1 MNEELTLQY
10 LIEALTKRHQMD
22 PKDADAFVKAFFEL
36 IRRALERDKYI
47 KVKGLGTFKRIEAD
61 SRGSDEEESEERIGT
76 QGRSRITFTPD
87 VSMRDS
93 INKPFS
99 HFETVILNEHTHF
112 EDMDEE
118 GEEQLPGEEKNG
130 EASDCNLDTEKQVD
144 ESIATDESACSDS
157 LAAGIIGQDV
167 PGEESGLKG
176 EEYVSDELIG
186 QNNPDDAL
194 PAELETSVS
203 EEIHEENHLSDM
215 QGTEEEKLSVVD
227 EESVGQEEIVSE
239 PEPQAVEM
247 PEKVEEESRN
257 TDIPQIE
264 ASVEADNAFQSE
276 THEDLV
282 SQEVEKKES
291 ASEVVPATEDGFQS
305 LSEIPLDSSDKKI
318 QKEERSKLPWC
329 MYATIL
335 LVGVLIGGGII
346 WALLSG
352 RRYIPEALLRELISE
367 KKVNNRIF
375 PPQNLEKSKGID
387 TLAAMD
393 STQTDLIVKDKTD
406 SVVKKKP
413 VKVTLP
419 TVSSATPTVKAP
431 APVKDEKPQVV
442 KRETL
447 ADTMEYTITGTMDTY
462 TLQNGESLVKVALK
476 YYGNKKLWPYIVRYN
491 RKVIKNPDNVPV
503 GTVLQIPKLS
513 PKN

>member
-1 MNEELTLQY
+1 MNEKLTLQY

-47 KVKGLGTFKRIEAD
+47 KVKGLGTFKRIETD
-61 SRGSDEEESEERIGT
+61 SRGSDEEESEERTGT

-87 VSMRDS
+87 VAMRDS
-93 INKPFS
+93 INKPFA

-118 GEEQLPGEEKNG
+118 GEEQLPEEEKTG
-130 EASDCNLDTEKQVD
+130 EASDSLLDTEKQEGVC
-144 ESIATDESACSDS
+144 TDESVDS
-157 LAAGIIGQDV
+157 GALAADTGEQDL
-167 PGEESGLKG
+167 PGEESVLK
-176 EEYVSDELIG
+176 EEERLSDESIE
-186 QNNPDDAL
+186 QTSPDDASL
-194 PAELETSVS
+194 TEPETPVS
-203 EEIHEENHLSDM
+203 EENHEENHLFDV
-215 QGTEEEKLSVVD
+215 QGTKEEKLPVVD
-227 EESVGQEEIVSE
+227 KEESQN
-239 PEPQAVEM
+239 A
-247 PEKVEEESRN
+247 
-257 TDIPQIE
+257 DIPQIE
-264 ASVEADNAFQSE
+264 SSVEADDASQSE
-276 THEDLV
+276 THEEPV
-282 SQEVEKKES
+282 SQEAEKKEVVP
-291 ASEVVPATEDGFQS
+291 EVVPATEHGSQS

-367 KKVNNRIF
+367 KKVNNAILL
-375 PPQNLEKSKGID
+375 PKSTEKKETLD
-387 TLAAMD
+387 TLAAME
-393 STQTDLIVKDKTD
+393 TVQAD
-406 SVVKKKP
+406 SVGRQKP
-413 VKVTLP
+413 VHVTLP
-419 TVSSATPTVKAP
+419 TVSSAAPVVKAP
-431 APVKDEKPQVV
+431 APVKDEKPQAV

-476 YYGNKKLWPYIVRYN
+476 YYGNKKLWPYIVRHN

>member
-1 MNEELTLQY
+1 MNEKLTLQY

-47 KVKGLGTFKRIEAD
+47 KVKGLGTFKRIETD
-61 SRGSDEEESEERIGT
+61 SRGSDEEESEERTGT

-87 VSMRDS
+87 VAMRDS
-93 INKPFS
+93 INKPFA

-118 GEEQLPGEEKNG
+118 EERL
-130 EASDCNLDTEKQVD
+130 SD
-144 ESIATDESACSDS
+144 ESIEQTS
-157 LAAGIIGQDV
+157 
-167 PGEESGLKG
+167 
-176 EEYVSDELIG
+176 
-186 QNNPDDAL
+186 PDDASL
-194 PAELETSVS
+194 TEPETPVS
-203 EEIHEENHLSDM
+203 EENHEENHLSDV
-215 QGTEEEKLSVVD
+215 QGTEEEKLPVVD
-227 EESVGQEEIVSE
+227 KEESQN
-239 PEPQAVEM
+239 A
-247 PEKVEEESRN
+247 
-257 TDIPQIE
+257 DIPQIE
-264 ASVEADNAFQSE
+264 SSVEADDASQSE
-276 THEDLV
+276 THEEPV
-282 SQEVEKKES
+282 SQEAEKKEVVP
-291 ASEVVPATEDGFQS
+291 EVVPATEHGPQS

-367 KKVNNRIF
+367 KKVNNAILL
-375 PPQNLEKSKGID
+375 PKSTEKKETLD
-387 TLAAMD
+387 TLAAMETVQAD
-393 STQTDLIVKDKTD
+393 SVGRQKPD
-406 SVVKKKP
+406 SVVKQKP
-413 VKVTLP
+413 VHVTLP
-419 TVSSATPTVKAP
+419 TVSSAAPVVKAP
-431 APVKDEKPQVV
+431 APVKDEKPQAV

-476 YYGNKKLWPYIVRYN
+476 YYGNKKLWPYIVRHN

>member
-1 MNEELTLQY
+1 MNEKLTLQY

-47 KVKGLGTFKRIEAD
+47 KVKGLGTFKRIETD
-61 SRGSDEEESEERIGT
+61 SRGSDEEESEERTGT

-87 VSMRDS
+87 VAMRDS
-93 INKPFS
+93 INKPFA

-118 GEEQLPGEEKNG
+118 GERL
-130 EASDCNLDTEKQVD
+130 SD
-144 ESIATDESACSDS
+144 ESIEQTS
-157 LAAGIIGQDV
+157 
-167 PGEESGLKG
+167 
-176 EEYVSDELIG
+176 
-186 QNNPDDAL
+186 PDDASL
-194 PAELETSVS
+194 TEPETPVS
-203 EEIHEENHLSDM
+203 EENHEENHLSDV
-215 QGTEEEKLSVVD
+215 QGTEEEKLPVVD
-227 EESVGQEEIVSE
+227 KEESQN
-239 PEPQAVEM
+239 A
-247 PEKVEEESRN
+247 
-257 TDIPQIE
+257 DIPQIE
-264 ASVEADNAFQSE
+264 SSVEADDASQSE
-276 THEDLV
+276 THEEPV
-282 SQEVEKKES
+282 SQEAEKKEVVP
-291 ASEVVPATEDGFQS
+291 EVVPATEHGSQS

-367 KKVNNRIF
+367 KKVNNAILL
-375 PPQNLEKSKGID
+375 PKSTEKKETLD
-387 TLAAMD
+387 TLAAMETVQAD
-393 STQTDLIVKDKTD
+393 SVGRQKPD
-406 SVVKKKP
+406 SVVKQKP
-413 VKVTLP
+413 VHVTLP
-419 TVSSATPTVKAP
+419 TVSSATPVVKAP
-431 APVKDEKPQVV
+431 APVKDEKPQAV

-476 YYGNKKLWPYIVRYN
+476 YYGNKKLWPYIVRHN

>member
-1 MNEELTLQY
+1 MNEKLTLQY

-47 KVKGLGTFKRIEAD
+47 KVKGLGTFKRIETD
-61 SRGSDEEESEERIGT
+61 SRGSDEEESEERTGT

-87 VSMRDS
+87 VAMRDS
-93 INKPFS
+93 INKPFA

-118 GEEQLPGEEKNG
+118 GEEQLPEEEKTG
-130 EASDCNLDTEKQVD
+130 EASDSLLDTEKQEGVG
-144 ESIATDESACSDS
+144 TDESVDS
-157 LAAGIIGQDV
+157 GALAADTGEQDL
-167 PGEESGLKG
+167 PGEESVLK
-176 EEYVSDELIG
+176 EEERLSDESIE
-186 QNNPDDAL
+186 QTSPDDASL
-194 PAELETSVS
+194 TEPETPVS
-203 EEIHEENHLSDM
+203 EENHEENHLSDV
-215 QGTEEEKLSVVD
+215 QGTEEEKLPVVD
-227 EESVGQEEIVSE
+227 KEESQN
-239 PEPQAVEM
+239 A
-247 PEKVEEESRN
+247 
-257 TDIPQIE
+257 DIPRIE
-264 ASVEADNAFQSE
+264 SSVEADDASQSE
-276 THEDLV
+276 AHEEPV
-282 SQEVEKKES
+282 SQEAEKKEVVP
-291 ASEVVPATEDGFQS
+291 EVVPATEHGSQS
-305 LSEIPLDSSDKKI
+305 LTEIPLDSSDKKI

-367 KKVNNRIF
+367 KKVNNAILL
-375 PPQNLEKSKGID
+375 PKSTEKKETLD
-387 TLAAMD
+387 TLAAME
-393 STQTDLIVKDKTD
+393 TVQAD
-406 SVVKKKP
+406 SVGRQKP
-413 VKVTLP
+413 VHVTLP
-419 TVSSATPTVKAP
+419 TVSSAAPVVKAP
-431 APVKDEKPQVV
+431 APVKDEKPQAV

-476 YYGNKKLWPYIVRYN
+476 YYGNKKLWPYIVRHN

>member
-1 MNEELTLQY
+1 MNEKLTLQY

-47 KVKGLGTFKRIEAD
+47 KVKGLGTFKRIETD
-61 SRGSDEEESEERIGT
+61 SRGSDEEESEERTGT

-87 VSMRDS
+87 VAMRDS
-93 INKPFS
+93 INKPFA

-118 GEEQLPGEEKNG
+118 EERL
-130 EASDCNLDTEKQVD
+130 SD
-144 ESIATDESACSDS
+144 ESIEQTS
-157 LAAGIIGQDV
+157 
-167 PGEESGLKG
+167 
-176 EEYVSDELIG
+176 
-186 QNNPDDAL
+186 PDDASL
-194 PAELETSVS
+194 TEPETPVS
-203 EEIHEENHLSDM
+203 EENHEENHLSDV
-215 QGTEEEKLSVVD
+215 QGTEEEKLPVVD
-227 EESVGQEEIVSE
+227 KEESQN
-239 PEPQAVEM
+239 A
-247 PEKVEEESRN
+247 
-257 TDIPQIE
+257 DIPQIE
-264 ASVEADNAFQSE
+264 SSVEADDASQSE
-276 THEDLV
+276 THEEPV
-282 SQEVEKKES
+282 SQEAEKKEVVP
-291 ASEVVPATEDGFQS
+291 EVVPATEHGSQS

-367 KKVNNRIF
+367 KKVNNAILL
-375 PPQNLEKSKGID
+375 PKSTEKKETLD
-387 TLAAMD
+387 TLAAME
-393 STQTDLIVKDKTD
+393 TVQAD
-406 SVVKKKP
+406 SVGRQKP
-413 VKVTLP
+413 VHVTLP
-419 TVSSATPTVKAP
+419 TVSSAAPVVKAP
-431 APVKDEKPQVV
+431 APVKDEKPQAV

-476 YYGNKKLWPYIVRYN
+476 YYGNKKLWPYIVRHN

>member
-1 MNEELTLQY
+1 MNEKLTLQY

-47 KVKGLGTFKRIEAD
+47 KVKGLGTFKRIETD
-61 SRGSDEEESEERIGT
+61 SRGSDEEESEERTGT

-87 VSMRDS
+87 VAMRDS
-93 INKPFS
+93 INKPFA

-118 GEEQLPGEEKNG
+118 GEEQLPEEEKTG
-130 EASDCNLDTEKQVD
+130 EASDSLLDTEKQEGVG
-144 ESIATDESACSDS
+144 TDESVDS
-157 LAAGIIGQDV
+157 GALAADTGEQDL
-167 PGEESGLKG
+167 PGEESVLK
-176 EEYVSDELIG
+176 EEERLSDESIE
-186 QNNPDDAL
+186 QTSPDDASL
-194 PAELETSVS
+194 TEPETPVS
-203 EEIHEENHLSDM
+203 EENHEENHLSDV
-215 QGTEEEKLSVVD
+215 QGTEEEKLPVVD
-227 EESVGQEEIVSE
+227 KEESQN
-239 PEPQAVEM
+239 A
-247 PEKVEEESRN
+247 
-257 TDIPQIE
+257 DIPQIE
-264 ASVEADNAFQSE
+264 SSVEADDASQSE
-276 THEDLV
+276 THEEPV
-282 SQEVEKKES
+282 SQEAEKKEVVP
-291 ASEVVPATEDGFQS
+291 EVVPATEHGSQS
-305 LSEIPLDSSDKKI
+305 LSEIPLDSSDKKT

-352 RRYIPEALLRELISE
+352 RRYISEALLRELISE
-367 KKVNNRIF
+367 KKVNNAILL
-375 PPQNLEKSKGID
+375 PKSTEKKETLD
-387 TLAAMD
+387 TLAAME
-393 STQTDLIVKDKTD
+393 TVQAD
-406 SVVKKKP
+406 SVGRQKP
-413 VKVTLP
+413 VHVTLP
-419 TVSSATPTVKAP
+419 TVSSAAPVVKAP
-431 APVKDEKPQVV
+431 APVKDEKPQAV

-476 YYGNKKLWPYIVRYN
+476 YYGNKKLWPYIVRHN

>member
-1 MNEELTLQY
+1 MNEKLTLQY

-47 KVKGLGTFKRIEAD
+47 KVKGLGTFKRIETD
-61 SRGSDEEESEERIGT
+61 SRGSDEEESEERTGT

-87 VSMRDS
+87 VAMRDS
-93 INKPFS
+93 INKPFA

-118 GEEQLPGEEKNG
+118 GERL
-130 EASDCNLDTEKQVD
+130 SD
-144 ESIATDESACSDS
+144 ESIEQTS
-157 LAAGIIGQDV
+157 
-167 PGEESGLKG
+167 
-176 EEYVSDELIG
+176 
-186 QNNPDDAL
+186 PDDASL
-194 PAELETSVS
+194 TEPETPVS
-203 EEIHEENHLSDM
+203 EENHEENHLSDV
-215 QGTEEEKLSVVD
+215 QGTEEEKLPVVD
-227 EESVGQEEIVSE
+227 KEESQN
-239 PEPQAVEM
+239 A
-247 PEKVEEESRN
+247 
-257 TDIPQIE
+257 DIPQIE
-264 ASVEADNAFQSE
+264 SSVEADDASQSE
-276 THEDLV
+276 THEEPV
-282 SQEVEKKES
+282 SQEAEKKEVVP
-291 ASEVVPATEDGFQS
+291 EVVPATEHGSQS

-367 KKVNNRIF
+367 KKVNNAILL
-375 PPQNLEKSKGID
+375 PKSTEKKETLD
-387 TLAAMD
+387 TLAAME
-393 STQTDLIVKDKTD
+393 TVQAD
-406 SVVKKKP
+406 SVGRQKP
-413 VKVTLP
+413 VHVTLP
-419 TVSSATPTVKAP
+419 TVSSAAPVVKAP
-431 APVKDEKPQVV
+431 APVKDEKPQAV

-476 YYGNKKLWPYIVRYN
+476 YYGNKKLWPYIVRHN

>member
-1 MNEELTLQY
+1 MNEKLTLQY

-47 KVKGLGTFKRIEAD
+47 KVKGLGTFKRIETD
-61 SRGSDEEESEERIGT
+61 SRGSDEEESEERTGT

-87 VSMRDS
+87 VAMRDS
-93 INKPFS
+93 INKPFA

-118 GEEQLPGEEKNG
+118 EERL
-130 EASDCNLDTEKQVD
+130 SD
-144 ESIATDESACSDS
+144 ESIEQTS
-157 LAAGIIGQDV
+157 
-167 PGEESGLKG
+167 
-176 EEYVSDELIG
+176 
-186 QNNPDDAL
+186 PDDASL
-194 PAELETSVS
+194 TEPETPVS
-203 EEIHEENHLSDM
+203 EENHEENHLSDV
-215 QGTEEEKLSVVD
+215 QGTEEEKLPVVD
-227 EESVGQEEIVSE
+227 KEESQN
-239 PEPQAVEM
+239 A
-247 PEKVEEESRN
+247 
-257 TDIPQIE
+257 DIPQIE
-264 ASVEADNAFQSE
+264 SSVEADDASQSE
-276 THEDLV
+276 THEEPV
-282 SQEVEKKES
+282 SQEAEKKEVVP
-291 ASEVVPATEDGFQS
+291 EVVPATEHGSQS
-305 LSEIPLDSSDKKI
+305 LSETPLDSSDKKI

-367 KKVNNRIF
+367 KKVNNAILL
-375 PPQNLEKSKGID
+375 PKSTEKKETLD
-387 TLAAMD
+387 TLAAMETVQAD
-393 STQTDLIVKDKTD
+393 SVGRQKPD
-406 SVVKKKP
+406 SVVKQKP
-413 VKVTLP
+413 VHVTLP
-419 TVSSATPTVKAP
+419 TVSSAAPVVKAP
-431 APVKDEKPQVV
+431 APVKDEKPQAV

-476 YYGNKKLWPYIVRYN
+476 YYGNKKLWPYIVRHN

>member
-1 MNEELTLQY
+1 MNEKLTLQY

-47 KVKGLGTFKRIEAD
+47 KVKGLGTFKRIETD
-61 SRGSDEEESEERIGT
+61 SRGSDEEESEERTGT

-87 VSMRDS
+87 VAMRDS
-93 INKPFS
+93 INKPFA

-118 GEEQLPGEEKNG
+118 GEEQLPEEEKTG
-130 EASDCNLDTEKQVD
+130 EASDSLLDTEKQEGVG
-144 ESIATDESACSDS
+144 TDESVDS
-157 LAAGIIGQDV
+157 GALAADTGEQDL
-167 PGEESGLKG
+167 PGEESVLK
-176 EEYVSDELIG
+176 EEDRLSDESIE
-186 QNNPDDAL
+186 QTSPDDASL
-194 PAELETSVS
+194 TEPETPVS
-203 EEIHEENHLSDM
+203 EENHEENHLSDV
-215 QGTEEEKLSVVD
+215 QGTEEEKLPVVD
-227 EESVGQEEIVSE
+227 KEESQN
-239 PEPQAVEM
+239 A
-247 PEKVEEESRN
+247 
-257 TDIPQIE
+257 DIPQIE
-264 ASVEADNAFQSE
+264 SSVEADDASQSE
-276 THEDLV
+276 THEEPV
-282 SQEVEKKES
+282 SQEAEKKEVVP
-291 ASEVVPATEDGFQS
+291 EVVPATEHGSQS

-367 KKVNNRIF
+367 KKVNNAILL
-375 PPQNLEKSKGID
+375 PKSTEKKETLD
-387 TLAAMD
+387 TLAAMETVQAD
-393 STQTDLIVKDKTD
+393 SVGRQKPD
-406 SVVKKKP
+406 SVVKQKP
-413 VKVTLP
+413 VHVTLP
-419 TVSSATPTVKAP
+419 TVSSAAPVVKSP
-431 APVKDEKPQVV
+431 APVKDEKPQAV

-476 YYGNKKLWPYIVRYN
+476 YYGNKKLWPYIVRHN

>member
-1 MNEELTLQY
+1 MNEKLTLQY

-47 KVKGLGTFKRIEAD
+47 KVKGLGTFKRVETD
-61 SRGSDEEESEERIGT
+61 SRGSDEEESEERTGT

-87 VSMRDS
+87 VAMRDS
-93 INKPFS
+93 INKPFA

-118 GEEQLPGEEKNG
+118 GERL
-130 EASDCNLDTEKQVD
+130 SD
-144 ESIATDESACSDS
+144 ESIEQTS
-157 LAAGIIGQDV
+157 
-167 PGEESGLKG
+167 
-176 EEYVSDELIG
+176 
-186 QNNPDDAL
+186 PDDASL
-194 PAELETSVS
+194 TEPETPVS
-203 EEIHEENHLSDM
+203 EENHEENHLSDV
-215 QGTEEEKLSVVD
+215 QGTEEEKLPVVD
-227 EESVGQEEIVSE
+227 KEESQN
-239 PEPQAVEM
+239 A
-247 PEKVEEESRN
+247 
-257 TDIPQIE
+257 DIPQIE
-264 ASVEADNAFQSE
+264 SSVEADDASQSE
-276 THEDLV
+276 THEEPV
-282 SQEVEKKES
+282 SQEAEKKEVVP
-291 ASEVVPATEDGFQS
+291 EVVPATEHGSQS

-367 KKVNNRIF
+367 KKVNNAILL
-375 PPQNLEKSKGID
+375 PKSTEKKETLD
-387 TLAAMD
+387 TLAAMETVQAD
-393 STQTDLIVKDKTD
+393 SVGRQKPD
-406 SVVKKKP
+406 SVVKQKP
-413 VKVTLP
+413 VHVTLP
-419 TVSSATPTVKAP
+419 TVSSAAPVVKAP
-431 APVKDEKPQVV
+431 APVKDEKPQAV

-476 YYGNKKLWPYIVRYN
+476 YYGNKKLWPYIVRHN

>member
-1 MNEELTLQY
+1 MNEKLTLQY

-47 KVKGLGTFKRIEAD
+47 KVKGLGTFKRIETD
-61 SRGSDEEESEERIGT
+61 SRGSDEEESEERTGT

-87 VSMRDS
+87 VAMRDS
-93 INKPFS
+93 INKPFA

-118 GEEQLPGEEKNG
+118 EERL
-130 EASDCNLDTEKQVD
+130 SD
-144 ESIATDESACSDS
+144 ESIEQTS
-157 LAAGIIGQDV
+157 
-167 PGEESGLKG
+167 
-176 EEYVSDELIG
+176 
-186 QNNPDDAL
+186 PDDASL
-194 PAELETSVS
+194 TEPETPVS
-203 EEIHEENHLSDM
+203 EENHEENHLSDV
-215 QGTEEEKLSVVD
+215 QGTEEEKLPVVD
-227 EESVGQEEIVSE
+227 KEESQN
-239 PEPQAVEM
+239 A
-247 PEKVEEESRN
+247 
-257 TDIPQIE
+257 DIPQIE
-264 ASVEADNAFQSE
+264 SSVEADDASQSE
-276 THEDLV
+276 THEEPV
-282 SQEVEKKES
+282 SQEAEKKEVVP
-291 ASEVVPATEDGFQS
+291 EVVPATEHGSQS

-367 KKVNNRIF
+367 KKVNNAILL
-375 PPQNLEKSKGID
+375 PKSTEKKETLD
-387 TLAAMD
+387 TLAAME
-393 STQTDLIVKDKTD
+393 TVQAD
-406 SVVKKKP
+406 SVGRQKP
-413 VKVTLP
+413 VHVTLP
-419 TVSSATPTVKAP
+419 TVSSAAPVVKAP
-431 APVKDEKPQVV
+431 APVKDEKPQAV

-447 ADTMEYTITGTMDTY
+447 AETMEYTITGTMDTY

-476 YYGNKKLWPYIVRYN
+476 YYGNKKLWPYIVRHN

>member
-1 MNEELTLQY
+1 MNEKLTLQY

-47 KVKGLGTFKRIEAD
+47 KVKGLGTFKRIETD
-61 SRGSDEEESEERIGT
+61 SRGSDEEESEERTGT

-87 VSMRDS
+87 VAMRDS
-93 INKPFS
+93 INKPFA

-118 GEEQLPGEEKNG
+118 EERL
-130 EASDCNLDTEKQVD
+130 SD
-144 ESIATDESACSDS
+144 ESIEQTS
-157 LAAGIIGQDV
+157 
-167 PGEESGLKG
+167 
-176 EEYVSDELIG
+176 
-186 QNNPDDAL
+186 PDDASL
-194 PAELETSVS
+194 TEPETPVS
-203 EEIHEENHLSDM
+203 EENHEENHLSDV
-215 QGTEEEKLSVVD
+215 QGTEEEKLPVVD
-227 EESVGQEEIVSE
+227 KEESQN
-239 PEPQAVEM
+239 A
-247 PEKVEEESRN
+247 
-257 TDIPQIE
+257 DIPQIE
-264 ASVEADNAFQSE
+264 SSVEADDASQSE
-276 THEDLV
+276 THEEPV
-282 SQEVEKKES
+282 SQEAEKKEVVP
-291 ASEVVPATEDGFQS
+291 EVVPATEHGSQS

-367 KKVNNRIF
+367 KKVNNAILL
-375 PPQNLEKSKGID
+375 PKSTEKKETLD
-387 TLAAMD
+387 TLAAMETVQAD
-393 STQTDLIVKDKTD
+393 SVGRQKPD
-406 SVVKKKP
+406 SVVKQKP
-413 VKVTLP
+413 VHVTLP
-419 TVSSATPTVKAP
+419 TVSSAAPVVKAP
-431 APVKDEKPQVV
+431 APVKDEKPQAV

-447 ADTMEYTITGTMDTY
+447 ADTMEYIITGTMDTY

-476 YYGNKKLWPYIVRYN
+476 YYGNKKLWPYIVRHN

>member
-1 MNEELTLQY
+1 MNEKLTLQY

-47 KVKGLGTFKRIEAD
+47 KVKGLGTFKRIETD
-61 SRGSDEEESEERIGT
+61 SRGSDEEESEERTGT

-87 VSMRDS
+87 VAMRDS
-93 INKPFS
+93 INKPFA

-118 GEEQLPGEEKNG
+118 EERL
-130 EASDCNLDTEKQVD
+130 SD
-144 ESIATDESACSDS
+144 ESIEQTS
-157 LAAGIIGQDV
+157 
-167 PGEESGLKG
+167 
-176 EEYVSDELIG
+176 
-186 QNNPDDAL
+186 PDDASL
-194 PAELETSVS
+194 TEPETPVS
-203 EEIHEENHLSDM
+203 EENHEENHLSDV
-215 QGTEEEKLSVVD
+215 QGTEEEKLPVVD
-227 EESVGQEEIVSE
+227 KEESQN
-239 PEPQAVEM
+239 A
-247 PEKVEEESRN
+247 
-257 TDIPQIE
+257 DIPQIE
-264 ASVEADNAFQSE
+264 SSVEADDASQSE
-276 THEDLV
+276 THEEPV
-282 SQEVEKKES
+282 SQEAEKKEVVP
-291 ASEVVPATEDGFQS
+291 EVVPATEHGSQS

-367 KKVNNRIF
+367 KKVSNAILL
-375 PPQNLEKSKGID
+375 PKSTEKKETLD
-387 TLAAMD
+387 TLAAMETVQAD
-393 STQTDLIVKDKTD
+393 SVGRQKPD
-406 SVVKKKP
+406 SVVKQKP
-413 VKVTLP
+413 VHVTLP
-419 TVSSATPTVKAP
+419 TVSSAAPVVKAP
-431 APVKDEKPQVV
+431 APVKDEKPQAV

-476 YYGNKKLWPYIVRYN
+476 YYGNKKLWPYIVRHN

>member
-1 MNEELTLQY
+1 MNEKLTLQY

-47 KVKGLGTFKRIEAD
+47 KVKGLGTFKRIETD
-61 SRGSDEEESEERIGT
+61 SRGSDEEESEERTGT

-87 VSMRDS
+87 VAMRDS
-93 INKPFS
+93 INKPFV

-118 GEEQLPGEEKNG
+118 EERL
-130 EASDCNLDTEKQVD
+130 SD
-144 ESIATDESACSDS
+144 ESIEQTS
-157 LAAGIIGQDV
+157 
-167 PGEESGLKG
+167 
-176 EEYVSDELIG
+176 
-186 QNNPDDAL
+186 PDDASL
-194 PAELETSVS
+194 TEPETPVS
-203 EEIHEENHLSDM
+203 EENHEENHLSDV
-215 QGTEEEKLSVVD
+215 QGTEEEKLPVVD
-227 EESVGQEEIVSE
+227 KEESQN
-239 PEPQAVEM
+239 A
-247 PEKVEEESRN
+247 
-257 TDIPQIE
+257 DIPQIE
-264 ASVEADNAFQSE
+264 SSVEADDASQSE
-276 THEDLV
+276 THEEPV
-282 SQEVEKKES
+282 SQEAEKKEVVP
-291 ASEVVPATEDGFQS
+291 EVVPATEHGSQS

-318 QKEERSKLPWC
+318 QKEERSKLSWC

-367 KKVNNRIF
+367 KKVNNAILL
-375 PPQNLEKSKGID
+375 PKSTEKKETLD
-387 TLAAMD
+387 TLAAMETVQAD
-393 STQTDLIVKDKTD
+393 SVGRQKPD
-406 SVVKKKP
+406 SVVKQKP
-413 VKVTLP
+413 VHVTLP
-419 TVSSATPTVKAP
+419 TVSSAAPVVKAP
-431 APVKDEKPQVV
+431 APVKDEKPQAV

-476 YYGNKKLWPYIVRYN
+476 YYGNKKLWPYIVRHN

>member
-1 MNEELTLQY
+1 MNEKLTLQY

-47 KVKGLGTFKRIEAD
+47 KVKGLGTFKRIETD
-61 SRGSDEEESEERIGT
+61 SRGSDEEESEERTGT

-87 VSMRDS
+87 VAMRDS
-93 INKPFS
+93 INKPFA

-118 GEEQLPGEEKNG
+118 GEEQLPEEEKTG
-130 EASDCNLDTEKQVD
+130 EASDSLLDTEKQEGVG
-144 ESIATDESACSDS
+144 TDESVDS
-157 LAAGIIGQDV
+157 GALAADTGEQDL
-167 PGEESGLKG
+167 PGEESVLK
-176 EEYVSDELIG
+176 EEERLSDESIE
-186 QNNPDDAL
+186 QTSPVDASL
-194 PAELETSVS
+194 TEPETPVS
-203 EEIHEENHLSDM
+203 EENHEENHLSDV
-215 QGTEEEKLSVVD
+215 QGTEEEKLPVVD
-227 EESVGQEEIVSE
+227 KEESQN
-239 PEPQAVEM
+239 A
-247 PEKVEEESRN
+247 
-257 TDIPQIE
+257 DIPQIE
-264 ASVEADNAFQSE
+264 SSVEADDASQSE
-276 THEDLV
+276 AHEEPV
-282 SQEVEKKES
+282 SQEAEKKEVVP
-291 ASEVVPATEDGFQS
+291 EVVPATEHGSQS

-367 KKVNNRIF
+367 KKVNNAILL
-375 PPQNLEKSKGID
+375 PKSTEKKETLD
-387 TLAAMD
+387 TLAAME
-393 STQTDLIVKDKTD
+393 TVQAD
-406 SVVKKKP
+406 SVGRQKP
-413 VKVTLP
+413 VHVTLP
-419 TVSSATPTVKAP
+419 TVSSAAPVVKAP
-431 APVKDEKPQVV
+431 APAKDEKPQAV

-476 YYGNKKLWPYIVRYN
+476 YYGNKKLWPYIVRHN

>member
-1 MNEELTLQY
+1 MNEKLTLQY

-47 KVKGLGTFKRIEAD
+47 KVKGLGTFKRIETD
-61 SRGSDEEESEERIGT
+61 SRGSDEEESEERTGT

-87 VSMRDS
+87 VAMRDS
-93 INKPFS
+93 INKPFA

-118 GEEQLPGEEKNG
+118 GERL
-130 EASDCNLDTEKQVD
+130 SD
-144 ESIATDESACSDS
+144 ESIEQTS
-157 LAAGIIGQDV
+157 
-167 PGEESGLKG
+167 
-176 EEYVSDELIG
+176 
-186 QNNPDDAL
+186 PDDASL
-194 PAELETSVS
+194 TEPETPVS
-203 EEIHEENHLSDM
+203 EENHEENHLSDV
-215 QGTEEEKLSVVD
+215 QGTEEEKLPVVD
-227 EESVGQEEIVSE
+227 KEESQN
-239 PEPQAVEM
+239 A
-247 PEKVEEESRN
+247 
-257 TDIPQIE
+257 DIPQIE
-264 ASVEADNAFQSE
+264 SSVEADDASQSE
-276 THEDLV
+276 THEEPV
-282 SQEVEKKES
+282 SQEAEKKEVVP
-291 ASEVVPATEDGFQS
+291 EVVPATEHGSQS

-367 KKVNNRIF
+367 KKVNNAILL
-375 PPQNLEKSKGID
+375 PKSTEKKETLD
-387 TLAAMD
+387 TLAAMETVQAD
-393 STQTDLIVKDKTD
+393 SVGRQKPD
-406 SVVKKKP
+406 SVVKQKP
-413 VKVTLP
+413 VHVTLP
-419 TVSSATPTVKAP
+419 TVSSAAPVVKAP
-431 APVKDEKPQVV
+431 APVKDEKPQAV

-476 YYGNKKLWPYIVRYN
+476 YYGNKKLWPYIVRHN

>member
-1 MNEELTLQY
+1 MNEKLTLQY

-47 KVKGLGTFKRIEAD
+47 KVKGLGTFKRIETD
-61 SRGSDEEESEERIGT
+61 SRGSDEEESEERTGT

-87 VSMRDS
+87 VAMRDS
-93 INKPFS
+93 INKPFA

-118 GEEQLPGEEKNG
+118 GEEQLPEEEKTG
-130 EASDCNLDTEKQVD
+130 EASDSLLDTEKQEGVG
-144 ESIATDESACSDS
+144 TDESVDS
-157 LAAGIIGQDV
+157 GALAADTGEQDL
-167 PGEESGLKG
+167 PGEESVLK
-176 EEYVSDELIG
+176 EEERLSDESIE
-186 QNNPDDAL
+186 QTSPDDASL
-194 PAELETSVS
+194 TEPETPVS
-203 EEIHEENHLSDM
+203 EENHEENHLSDV
-215 QGTEEEKLSVVD
+215 QGTEEEKLPVVD
-227 EESVGQEEIVSE
+227 KEESQN
-239 PEPQAVEM
+239 A
-247 PEKVEEESRN
+247 
-257 TDIPQIE
+257 DIPQIE
-264 ASVEADNAFQSE
+264 SSVEADDASQSE
-276 THEDLV
+276 THEEPV
-282 SQEVEKKES
+282 SQEAEKKEVVP
-291 ASEVVPATEDGFQS
+291 EVVPATEHGSQS

-367 KKVNNRIF
+367 KKVNNAILL
-375 PPQNLEKSKGID
+375 PKSTEKKETLD
-387 TLAAMD
+387 TLAAMETVQAD
-393 STQTDLIVKDKTD
+393 SVGRQKPD
-406 SVVKKKP
+406 SVVKQKP
-413 VKVTLP
+413 VHVTLP
-419 TVSSATPTVKAP
+419 TVSSAAPVVKTR
-431 APVKDEKPQVV
+431 APVKDEKPQAV

-476 YYGNKKLWPYIVRYN
+476 YYGNKKLWPYIVRHN

>member
-1 MNEELTLQY
+1 MNEKLTLQY

-47 KVKGLGTFKRIEAD
+47 KVKGLGTFKRIETD
-61 SRGSDEEESEERIGT
+61 SRGSDEEESEERTGM

-87 VSMRDS
+87 VAMRDS
-93 INKPFS
+93 INKPFA

-118 GEEQLPGEEKNG
+118 GERL
-130 EASDCNLDTEKQVD
+130 SD
-144 ESIATDESACSDS
+144 ESIEQTS
-157 LAAGIIGQDV
+157 
-167 PGEESGLKG
+167 
-176 EEYVSDELIG
+176 
-186 QNNPDDAL
+186 PDDASL
-194 PAELETSVS
+194 TEPETPVS
-203 EEIHEENHLSDM
+203 EENHEENHLSDV
-215 QGTEEEKLSVVD
+215 QGTEEEKLPVVD
-227 EESVGQEEIVSE
+227 KEESQN
-239 PEPQAVEM
+239 A
-247 PEKVEEESRN
+247 
-257 TDIPQIE
+257 DIPQIE
-264 ASVEADNAFQSE
+264 SSVEADDASQSE
-276 THEDLV
+276 THEEPV
-282 SQEVEKKES
+282 SQEAEKKEVVP
-291 ASEVVPATEDGFQS
+291 EVVPATEHGSQS

-367 KKVNNRIF
+367 KKVNNAILL
-375 PPQNLEKSKGID
+375 PKSTEKKETLD
-387 TLAAMD
+387 TLAAMETVQAD
-393 STQTDLIVKDKTD
+393 SVGRQKPD
-406 SVVKKKP
+406 SVVKQKP
-413 VKVTLP
+413 VHVTLP
-419 TVSSATPTVKAP
+419 TVSSAAPVVKAP
-431 APVKDEKPQVV
+431 APVKDEKPQAV

-476 YYGNKKLWPYIVRYN
+476 YYGNKKLWPYIVRHN

>member
-1 MNEELTLQY
+1 MNEKLTLQY

-47 KVKGLGTFKRIEAD
+47 KVKGLGTFKRIETD
-61 SRGSDEEESEERIGT
+61 SRGSDEEESEERTGT

-87 VSMRDS
+87 VAMRDS
-93 INKPFS
+93 INKPFA

-118 GEEQLPGEEKNG
+118 GERL
-130 EASDCNLDTEKQVD
+130 SD
-144 ESIATDESACSDS
+144 ESIEQTS
-157 LAAGIIGQDV
+157 
-167 PGEESGLKG
+167 
-176 EEYVSDELIG
+176 
-186 QNNPDDAL
+186 PDDASL
-194 PAELETSVS
+194 TEPETPVS
-203 EEIHEENHLSDM
+203 EENHEENHLSDV
-215 QGTEEEKLSVVD
+215 QGTEEEKLPVVD
-227 EESVGQEEIVSE
+227 KEESQN
-239 PEPQAVEM
+239 A
-247 PEKVEEESRN
+247 
-257 TDIPQIE
+257 DIPQIE
-264 ASVEADNAFQSE
+264 SSVEADDASQSE
-276 THEDLV
+276 THEEPV
-282 SQEVEKKES
+282 SQEAEKKEVVP
-291 ASEVVPATEDGFQS
+291 EVVPATEHGSQS
-305 LSEIPLDSSDKKI
+305 LSETPLDSSDKKI

-367 KKVNNRIF
+367 KKVNNAILL
-375 PPQNLEKSKGID
+375 PKSTEKKETLD
-387 TLAAMD
+387 TLAAME
-393 STQTDLIVKDKTD
+393 TVQAD
-406 SVVKKKP
+406 SVGRQKP
-413 VKVTLP
+413 VHVTLP
-419 TVSSATPTVKAP
+419 TVSSAAPVVKAP
-431 APVKDEKPQVV
+431 APVKDEKPQAV

-476 YYGNKKLWPYIVRYN
+476 YYGNKKLWPYIVRHN

>member
-1 MNEELTLQY
+1 MNEKLTLQY

-47 KVKGLGTFKRIEAD
+47 KVKGLGTFKRIETD
-61 SRGSDEEESEERIGT
+61 SRGSDEEESEERTGT

-87 VSMRDS
+87 VAMRDS
-93 INKPFS
+93 INKPFA

-118 GEEQLPGEEKNG
+118 EERL
-130 EASDCNLDTEKQVD
+130 SD
-144 ESIATDESACSDS
+144 ESIEQTS
-157 LAAGIIGQDV
+157 
-167 PGEESGLKG
+167 
-176 EEYVSDELIG
+176 
-186 QNNPDDAL
+186 PDDASL
-194 PAELETSVS
+194 TEPETPVS
-203 EEIHEENHLSDM
+203 EENHEENHLSDV
-215 QGTEEEKLSVVD
+215 QGTEEEKLPVVD
-227 EESVGQEEIVSE
+227 KEESQN
-239 PEPQAVEM
+239 A
-247 PEKVEEESRN
+247 
-257 TDIPQIE
+257 DIPQIE
-264 ASVEADNAFQSE
+264 SSVEADDASQSE
-276 THEDLV
+276 THEEPV
-282 SQEVEKKES
+282 SQEAEKKEVVP
-291 ASEVVPATEDGFQS
+291 EVVPATEHGSQS

-367 KKVNNRIF
+367 KKVNNAILL
-375 PPQNLEKSKGID
+375 PKSTEKKETLD
-387 TLAAMD
+387 TLAAMETVQAD
-393 STQTDLIVKDKTD
+393 SVGRRKPD
-406 SVVKKKP
+406 SVVKQKP
-413 VKVTLP
+413 VHVTLP
-419 TVSSATPTVKAP
+419 TVSSAAPVVKAP
-431 APVKDEKPQVV
+431 APVKDEKPQAV

-476 YYGNKKLWPYIVRYN
+476 YYGNKKLWPYIVRHN

>member
-1 MNEELTLQY
+1 MNEKLTLQY

-47 KVKGLGTFKRIEAD
+47 KVKGLGTFKRVETD
-61 SRGSDEEESEERIGT
+61 SRGSDEEESEERTGT

-87 VSMRDS
+87 VAMRDS
-93 INKPFS
+93 INKPFA

-118 GEEQLPGEEKNG
+118 EERL
-130 EASDCNLDTEKQVD
+130 SD
-144 ESIATDESACSDS
+144 ESIEQTS
-157 LAAGIIGQDV
+157 
-167 PGEESGLKG
+167 
-176 EEYVSDELIG
+176 
-186 QNNPDDAL
+186 PDDASL
-194 PAELETSVS
+194 TEPETPVS
-203 EEIHEENHLSDM
+203 EENHEENHLSDV
-215 QGTEEEKLSVVD
+215 QGTEEEKLPVVD
-227 EESVGQEEIVSE
+227 KEESQN
-239 PEPQAVEM
+239 A
-247 PEKVEEESRN
+247 
-257 TDIPQIE
+257 DIPQIE
-264 ASVEADNAFQSE
+264 SSVEADDASQSE
-276 THEDLV
+276 THEEPV
-282 SQEVEKKES
+282 SQEAEKKEVVP
-291 ASEVVPATEDGFQS
+291 EVVPATEHGSQS

-367 KKVNNRIF
+367 KKVNNAILL
-375 PPQNLEKSKGID
+375 PKSTEKKETLD
-387 TLAAMD
+387 TLAAME
-393 STQTDLIVKDKTD
+393 TVQAD
-406 SVVKKKP
+406 SVGRQKP
-413 VKVTLP
+413 VHVTLP
-419 TVSSATPTVKAP
+419 TVSSAAPVVKAP
-431 APVKDEKPQVV
+431 APVKDEKPQAV

-476 YYGNKKLWPYIVRYN
+476 YYGNKKLWPYIVRHN

>member
-1 MNEELTLQY
+1 MNEKLTLQY

-47 KVKGLGTFKRIEAD
+47 KVKGLGTFKRIETD
-61 SRGSDEEESEERIGT
+61 SRGSDEEESEERTGT

-87 VSMRDS
+87 VAMRDS
-93 INKPFS
+93 INKPFA

-118 GEEQLPGEEKNG
+118 GEEQLPEEEKTG
-130 EASDCNLDTEKQVD
+130 EASDSLLDTEKQEGVG
-144 ESIATDESACSDS
+144 TDESVDS
-157 LAAGIIGQDV
+157 GALAADTGEQDL
-167 PGEESGLKG
+167 PGEESVLK
-176 EEYVSDELIG
+176 EEERLSDESIE
-186 QNNPDDAL
+186 QTSPDDASL
-194 PAELETSVS
+194 TEPETPVS
-203 EEIHEENHLSDM
+203 EENHEENHLSDV
-215 QGTEEEKLSVVD
+215 QGTEEEKLPVVD
-227 EESVGQEEIVSE
+227 KEESQN
-239 PEPQAVEM
+239 A
-247 PEKVEEESRN
+247 
-257 TDIPQIE
+257 DIPQIE
-264 ASVEADNAFQSE
+264 SSVEADDASQSE
-276 THEDLV
+276 THEEPV
-282 SQEVEKKES
+282 SQEAEKKEVVP
-291 ASEVVPATEDGFQS
+291 EVVPATEHGSQS

-367 KKVNNRIF
+367 KKVNNAILL
-375 PPQNLEKSKGID
+375 PKSTEKKETLD
-387 TLAAMD
+387 TLAAMETVQAD
-393 STQTDLIVKDKTD
+393 SVGRQKPD
-406 SVVKKKP
+406 SVVKQKP
-413 VKVTLP
+413 VHVTLP
-419 TVSSATPTVKAP
+419 TVSSAAPVVKSP
-431 APVKDEKPQVV
+431 APVKDEKPQAV

-476 YYGNKKLWPYIVRYN
+476 YYGNKKLWPYIVRHN

>member
-1 MNEELTLQY
+1 MNEKLTLQY

-47 KVKGLGTFKRIEAD
+47 KVKGLGTFKRIETD
-61 SRGSDEEESEERIGT
+61 SRGSDEEESEERTGT

-87 VSMRDS
+87 VAMRDS
-93 INKPFS
+93 INKPFA

-118 GEEQLPGEEKNG
+118 EERL
-130 EASDCNLDTEKQVD
+130 SD
-144 ESIATDESACSDS
+144 ESIEQTS
-157 LAAGIIGQDV
+157 
-167 PGEESGLKG
+167 
-176 EEYVSDELIG
+176 
-186 QNNPDDAL
+186 PDDASL
-194 PAELETSVS
+194 TEPETPVS
-203 EEIHEENHLSDM
+203 EENHEENHLSDV
-215 QGTEEEKLSVVD
+215 QGTEEEKLPVVD
-227 EESVGQEEIVSE
+227 KEESQN
-239 PEPQAVEM
+239 A
-247 PEKVEEESRN
+247 
-257 TDIPQIE
+257 DIPQIE
-264 ASVEADNAFQSE
+264 SSVEADDASQSE
-276 THEDLV
+276 THEEPV
-282 SQEVEKKES
+282 SQEAEKKEVVP
-291 ASEVVPATEDGFQS
+291 EVVPATEHGSQS

-367 KKVNNRIF
+367 KKVNNAILL
-375 PPQNLEKSKGID
+375 PKSTEKKETLD
-387 TLAAMD
+387 TLAAMESVQAD
-393 STQTDLIVKDKTD
+393 SVGRQKPD
-406 SVVKKKP
+406 SVVKQKP
-413 VKVTLP
+413 VHVTLP
-419 TVSSATPTVKAP
+419 TVSSAAPVVKTP
-431 APVKDEKPQVV
+431 APVKDEKPKAV

-476 YYGNKKLWPYIVRYN
+476 YYGNKKLWPYIVRHN

>member
-1 MNEELTLQY
+1 MNEKLTLQY

-47 KVKGLGTFKRIEAD
+47 KVKGLGTFKRIETD
-61 SRGSDEEESEERIGT
+61 SRGSDEEESEERTGT

-87 VSMRDS
+87 VAMRDS
-93 INKPFS
+93 INKPFA

-118 GEEQLPGEEKNG
+118 GEEQLPEEEKTG
-130 EASDCNLDTEKQVD
+130 EASDSLLDTEKQEGVG
-144 ESIATDESACSDS
+144 TDESVDS
-157 LAAGIIGQDV
+157 GALAADTGEQDL
-167 PGEESGLKG
+167 PGEESVLK
-176 EEYVSDELIG
+176 EEERLSDESIE
-186 QNNPDDAL
+186 QTSPDDASL
-194 PAELETSVS
+194 TEPETPVS
-203 EEIHEENHLSDM
+203 EENHEENHLSDV
-215 QGTEEEKLSVVD
+215 QGTEEEKLPVVD
-227 EESVGQEEIVSE
+227 KEESQN
-239 PEPQAVEM
+239 A
-247 PEKVEEESRN
+247 
-257 TDIPQIE
+257 DIPQIE
-264 ASVEADNAFQSE
+264 SSVEADDASQSE
-276 THEDLV
+276 THEEPV
-282 SQEVEKKES
+282 SQEAEKKEVVP
-291 ASEVVPATEDGFQS
+291 EVVPATEHGSQS

-367 KKVNNRIF
+367 KKVNNAILL
-375 PPQNLEKSKGID
+375 PKSTEKKETLD
-387 TLAAMD
+387 TLAAMETVQAD
-393 STQTDLIVKDKTD
+393 SVGRQKPD
-406 SVVKKKP
+406 SVVKQKP
-413 VKVTLP
+413 VHVTLP
-419 TVSSATPTVKAP
+419 TVSSAAPVVKTP
-431 APVKDEKPQVV
+431 APVKDEKPQAV

-476 YYGNKKLWPYIVRYN
+476 YYGNKKLWPYIARHN

>member
-1 MNEELTLQY
+1 MNEKLTLQY

-47 KVKGLGTFKRIEAD
+47 KVKGLGTFKRIETD
-61 SRGSDEEESEERIGT
+61 SRGSDEEESEERTGT

-87 VSMRDS
+87 VAMRDS
-93 INKPFS
+93 INKPFA

-118 GEEQLPGEEKNG
+118 GEEQLPEEEKTG
-130 EASDCNLDTEKQVD
+130 EASDSLLDTEKQEGVG
-144 ESIATDESACSDS
+144 TDESVDS
-157 LAAGIIGQDV
+157 GALAADTGEQDL
-167 PGEESGLKG
+167 PGEESVLK
-176 EEYVSDELIG
+176 EEERLSDESIE
-186 QNNPDDAL
+186 QTSPDDASL
-194 PAELETSVS
+194 TEPETPVS
-203 EEIHEENHLSDM
+203 EENHEENHLSDV
-215 QGTEEEKLSVVD
+215 QGTEEEKLPVVD
-227 EESVGQEEIVSE
+227 KEESQN
-239 PEPQAVEM
+239 A
-247 PEKVEEESRN
+247 
-257 TDIPQIE
+257 DIPRIE
-264 ASVEADNAFQSE
+264 SSVEADDASQSE
-276 THEDLV
+276 THEEPV
-282 SQEVEKKES
+282 SQEAEKKEVVP
-291 ASEVVPATEDGFQS
+291 EVVPATEHGSQS

-367 KKVNNRIF
+367 KKVNNAILL
-375 PPQNLEKSKGID
+375 PKSTEKKETLD
-387 TLAAMD
+387 TLAAMETVQAD
-393 STQTDLIVKDKTD
+393 SVGRQKPD
-406 SVVKKKP
+406 SVVKQKP
-413 VKVTLP
+413 VHVTLP
-419 TVSSATPTVKAP
+419 TVSSAAPVVKAR
-431 APVKDEKPQVV
+431 APVKDEKPQDV

-476 YYGNKKLWPYIVRYN
+476 YYGNKKLWPYIVRHN

>member
-1 MNEELTLQY
+1 MNEKLTLQY

-47 KVKGLGTFKRIEAD
+47 KVKGLGTFKRIETD
-61 SRGSDEEESEERIGT
+61 SRGSDEEESEERTGT

-87 VSMRDS
+87 VAMRDS
-93 INKPFS
+93 INKPFA

-118 GEEQLPGEEKNG
+118 GEEQLPEEEKTG
-130 EASDCNLDTEKQVD
+130 EASDSLLDTEKQEGVG
-144 ESIATDESACSDS
+144 TDESVDS
-157 LAAGIIGQDV
+157 GALAADTGEQDL
-167 PGEESGLKG
+167 PGEESVLK
-176 EEYVSDELIG
+176 EEERLSDESIE
-186 QNNPDDAL
+186 QTSPDDASL
-194 PAELETSVS
+194 TEPETPVS
-203 EEIHEENHLSDM
+203 EENHEENHLSDV
-215 QGTEEEKLSVVD
+215 QGTEEEKLPVVD
-227 EESVGQEEIVSE
+227 KEESQN
-239 PEPQAVEM
+239 A
-247 PEKVEEESRN
+247 
-257 TDIPQIE
+257 DIPQIE
-264 ASVEADNAFQSE
+264 SSVEADDASQSE
-276 THEDLV
+276 THEEPV
-282 SQEVEKKES
+282 SQEAEKKEVVP
-291 ASEVVPATEDGFQS
+291 EVVPATEHGSQS

-367 KKVNNRIF
+367 KKVNNAILL
-375 PPQNLEKSKGID
+375 PKSTEKKETLD
-387 TLAAMD
+387 TLAAMETVQAD
-393 STQTDLIVKDKTD
+393 SVGRQKPD
-406 SVVKKKP
+406 SVVKQKP
-413 VKVTLP
+413 VHVTLP
-419 TVSSATPTVKAP
+419 TVSSAAPVVNAP
-431 APVKDEKPQVV
+431 APVKDEKPQAV

-476 YYGNKKLWPYIVRYN
+476 YYGNKKLWPYIVRHN

>member
-1 MNEELTLQY
+1 MNEKLTLQY

-47 KVKGLGTFKRIEAD
+47 KVKGLGTFKRIETD
-61 SRGSDEEESEERIGT
+61 SRGSDEEESEERTGT

-87 VSMRDS
+87 VAMRDS
-93 INKPFS
+93 INKPFA

-118 GEEQLPGEEKNG
+118 GERL
-130 EASDCNLDTEKQVD
+130 SD
-144 ESIATDESACSDS
+144 ESIEQTS
-157 LAAGIIGQDV
+157 
-167 PGEESGLKG
+167 
-176 EEYVSDELIG
+176 
-186 QNNPDDAL
+186 PDDASL
-194 PAELETSVS
+194 TEPETPVS
-203 EEIHEENHLSDM
+203 EENHEENHLSDV
-215 QGTEEEKLSVVD
+215 QETEEEKLPVVD
-227 EESVGQEEIVSE
+227 KEESQN
-239 PEPQAVEM
+239 A
-247 PEKVEEESRN
+247 
-257 TDIPQIE
+257 DIPQIE
-264 ASVEADNAFQSE
+264 SSVEADDASQSE
-276 THEDLV
+276 THEEPV
-282 SQEVEKKES
+282 SQEAEKKEVVP
-291 ASEVVPATEDGFQS
+291 EVVPATEHGSQS

-367 KKVNNRIF
+367 KKVNNAILL
-375 PPQNLEKSKGID
+375 PKSTEKKETLD
-387 TLAAMD
+387 TLAAMETVQAD
-393 STQTDLIVKDKTD
+393 SVGRQKPD
-406 SVVKKKP
+406 SVVKQKP
-413 VKVTLP
+413 VHVTLP
-419 TVSSATPTVKAP
+419 TVSSAAPVVKAP
-431 APVKDEKPQVV
+431 APVKDEKPQAV

-476 YYGNKKLWPYIVRYN
+476 YYGNKKLWPYIVRHN

>member
-1 MNEELTLQY
+1 MNEKLTLQY

-47 KVKGLGTFKRIEAD
+47 KVKGLGTFKRIETD
-61 SRGSDEEESEERIGT
+61 SRGSDEEESEERTGT

-87 VSMRDS
+87 VAMRDS
-93 INKPFS
+93 INKPFA

-112 EDMDEE
+112 EDMNEE
-118 GEEQLPGEEKNG
+118 GEEQLPEEEKTG
-130 EASDCNLDTEKQVD
+130 EASDSLLDTEKQEGVG
-144 ESIATDESACSDS
+144 TDESVDS
-157 LAAGIIGQDV
+157 GALAADTGEQDL
-167 PGEESGLKG
+167 PGEESVLK
-176 EEYVSDELIG
+176 EEERLSDESIE
-186 QNNPDDAL
+186 QTSPDDASL
-194 PAELETSVS
+194 TEPETPVS
-203 EEIHEENHLSDM
+203 EENHEENHLSDV
-215 QGTEEEKLSVVD
+215 QGTEEEKLPVVD
-227 EESVGQEEIVSE
+227 KEESQN
-239 PEPQAVEM
+239 A
-247 PEKVEEESRN
+247 
-257 TDIPQIE
+257 DIPQIE
-264 ASVEADNAFQSE
+264 SSVEADDASQSE
-276 THEDLV
+276 THEEPV
-282 SQEVEKKES
+282 SQEAEKKEVVP
-291 ASEVVPATEDGFQS
+291 EVVPATEHGSQS

-367 KKVNNRIF
+367 KKVNNAILL
-375 PPQNLEKSKGID
+375 PKSTEKKETLD
-387 TLAAMD
+387 TLAAME
-393 STQTDLIVKDKTD
+393 TVQAD
-406 SVVKKKP
+406 SVGRQKP
-413 VKVTLP
+413 VHVTLP
-419 TVSSATPTVKAP
+419 TVSSAAPVVKTP
-431 APVKDEKPQVV
+431 APVKDEKPQAV

-476 YYGNKKLWPYIVRYN
+476 YYGNKKLWPYIARHN

>member
-1 MNEELTLQY
+1 MNEKLTLQY

-47 KVKGLGTFKRIEAD
+47 KVKGLGTFKRIETD
-61 SRGSDEEESEERIGT
+61 SRGSDEEESEERTGT

-87 VSMRDS
+87 VAMRDS
-93 INKPFS
+93 INKPFA

-118 GEEQLPGEEKNG
+118 GET
-130 EASDCNLDTEKQVD
+130 S
-144 ESIATDESACSDS
+144 
-157 LAAGIIGQDV
+157 
-167 PGEESGLKG
+167 
-176 EEYVSDELIG
+176 
-186 QNNPDDAL
+186 PDDASL
-194 PAELETSVS
+194 TEPETPVS
-203 EEIHEENHLSDM
+203 EENHEENHLSDV
-215 QGTEEEKLSVVD
+215 QGTEEEKLPVVD
-227 EESVGQEEIVSE
+227 KEESQN
-239 PEPQAVEM
+239 A
-247 PEKVEEESRN
+247 
-257 TDIPQIE
+257 DIPQIE
-264 ASVEADNAFQSE
+264 SSVEADDASQSE
-276 THEDLV
+276 THEEPV
-282 SQEVEKKES
+282 SQEAEKKEVVP
-291 ASEVVPATEDGFQS
+291 EVVPATEHGSQS

-367 KKVNNRIF
+367 KKVNNAILL
-375 PPQNLEKSKGID
+375 PKSTEKKETLD
-387 TLAAMD
+387 TLAAMETVQAD
-393 STQTDLIVKDKTD
+393 SVGRQKPD
-406 SVVKKKP
+406 SVVKQKP
-413 VKVTLP
+413 VHVTLP
-419 TVSSATPTVKAP
+419 TVSSAAPVVKAP
-431 APVKDEKPQVV
+431 APVKDEKPQAV

-476 YYGNKKLWPYIVRYN
+476 YYGNKKLWPYIVRHN

>member
-1 MNEELTLQY
+1 MNEKLTLQY

-47 KVKGLGTFKRIEAD
+47 KVKGLGTFKRIETD
-61 SRGSDEEESEERIGT
+61 SRGSDEEESEERTGT

-87 VSMRDS
+87 VAMRDS
-93 INKPFS
+93 INKPFA

-118 GEEQLPGEEKNG
+118 GEEQLPEEEKTG
-130 EASDCNLDTEKQVD
+130 EASDSLLDTEKQEGVG
-144 ESIATDESACSDS
+144 TDESVDS
-157 LAAGIIGQDV
+157 GALAADTGEQDL
-167 PGEESGLKG
+167 PGEESVLK
-176 EEYVSDELIG
+176 EEERLSDESIE
-186 QNNPDDAL
+186 QTSPDDASL
-194 PAELETSVS
+194 TEPETPVS
-203 EEIHEENHLSDM
+203 EENHEENHLSDV
-215 QGTEEEKLSVVD
+215 QGTEEEKLPVVD
-227 EESVGQEEIVSE
+227 KEESQN
-239 PEPQAVEM
+239 A
-247 PEKVEEESRN
+247 
-257 TDIPQIE
+257 DIPQIE
-264 ASVEADNAFQSE
+264 SSVEADDASQSE
-276 THEDLV
+276 THEEPV
-282 SQEVEKKES
+282 SQEAEKKEVVP
-291 ASEVVPATEDGFQS
+291 EVVPATEHGSQS

-367 KKVNNRIF
+367 KKVNNAILL
-375 PPQNLEKSKGID
+375 PKSTEKKETLD
-387 TLAAMD
+387 TLAAME
-393 STQTDLIVKDKTD
+393 TVQAD
-406 SVVKKKP
+406 SVGRQKP
-413 VKVTLP
+413 VHVTLP
-419 TVSSATPTVKAP
+419 TVSSAAPVVKAP
-431 APVKDEKPQVV
+431 APVKDEKPQAV

-462 TLQNGESLVKVALK
+462 TLQNSERFVKVALK
-476 YYGNKKLWPYIVRYN
+476 YYGNKKLWPYIVRHN

>member
-1 MNEELTLQY
+1 MNEKLTLQY

-47 KVKGLGTFKRIEAD
+47 KVKGLGTFKRIETD
-61 SRGSDEEESEERIGT
+61 SRGSDEEESEERTGT

-87 VSMRDS
+87 VAMRDS
-93 INKPFS
+93 INKPFA

-118 GEEQLPGEEKNG
+118 GEEQLPEEEKTG
-130 EASDCNLDTEKQVD
+130 EASDSLLDTEKQEGVG
-144 ESIATDESACSDS
+144 TDESVDS
-157 LAAGIIGQDV
+157 GALAADTGEQDL
-167 PGEESGLKG
+167 PGEESVLK
-176 EEYVSDELIG
+176 EEERLSDASIE
-186 QNNPDDAL
+186 QTSPDDASL
-194 PAELETSVS
+194 TEPETPVS
-203 EEIHEENHLSDM
+203 EENHEENHLSDV
-215 QGTEEEKLSVVD
+215 QGTEEEKLPVVD
-227 EESVGQEEIVSE
+227 KEESQN
-239 PEPQAVEM
+239 A
-247 PEKVEEESRN
+247 
-257 TDIPQIE
+257 DIPQIE
-264 ASVEADNAFQSE
+264 SSVEADDASQSE
-276 THEDLV
+276 THEEPV
-282 SQEVEKKES
+282 SQEAEKKEVVP
-291 ASEVVPATEDGFQS
+291 EVVPATEHGSQS

-367 KKVNNRIF
+367 KKVNNAILL
-375 PPQNLEKSKGID
+375 PKSTEKKETLD
-387 TLAAMD
+387 TLAAME
-393 STQTDLIVKDKTD
+393 TVQAD
-406 SVVKKKP
+406 SVGRQKPEVVKQKP
-413 VKVTLP
+413 VHVTLP
-419 TVSSATPTVKAP
+419 TVSSAAPVVKAP
-431 APVKDEKPQVV
+431 APVKDEKPQAV

-476 YYGNKKLWPYIVRYN
+476 YYGNKKLWPYIVRHN

>member
-1 MNEELTLQY
+1 MNEKLTLQY

-47 KVKGLGTFKRIEAD
+47 KVKGLGTFKRIETD
-61 SRGSDEEESEERIGT
+61 SRGSDEEESEERTGT
-76 QGRSRITFTPD
+76 QGRSRITFTSD
-87 VSMRDS
+87 VAMRDS
-93 INKPFS
+93 INKPFA

-118 GEEQLPGEEKNG
+118 GEEQLPEEEKTG
-130 EASDCNLDTEKQVD
+130 EASDSLLDTEKQEGVG
-144 ESIATDESACSDS
+144 TDESVDS
-157 LAAGIIGQDV
+157 GALAADTGEQDL
-167 PGEESGLKG
+167 PGEESVLK
-176 EEYVSDELIG
+176 EEERLSDESIE
-186 QNNPDDAL
+186 QTSPDDASL
-194 PAELETSVS
+194 TEPETPVS
-203 EEIHEENHLSDM
+203 EENHEENHLSDV
-215 QGTEEEKLSVVD
+215 QGTEEEKLPVVD
-227 EESVGQEEIVSE
+227 KEESQN
-239 PEPQAVEM
+239 A
-247 PEKVEEESRN
+247 
-257 TDIPQIE
+257 DIPQIE
-264 ASVEADNAFQSE
+264 SSVEADDASQSE
-276 THEDLV
+276 THEEPV
-282 SQEVEKKES
+282 SQEAEKKEVVP
-291 ASEVVPATEDGFQS
+291 EVVPATEHGSQS

-367 KKVNNRIF
+367 KKVNNAILL
-375 PPQNLEKSKGID
+375 PKSTEKKETLD
-387 TLAAMD
+387 TLAAME
-393 STQTDLIVKDKTD
+393 TVQAD
-406 SVVKKKP
+406 SVGRQKP
-413 VKVTLP
+413 VHVTLP
-419 TVSSATPTVKAP
+419 TVSSAAPVVKAR
-431 APVKDEKPQVV
+431 APVKDEKPQAV

-476 YYGNKKLWPYIVRYN
+476 YYGNKKLWPYIVRHN

>member
-1 MNEELTLQY
+1 MNEKLTLQY

-47 KVKGLGTFKRIEAD
+47 KVKGLGTFKRIETD
-61 SRGSDEEESEERIGT
+61 SRGSDEEESEERTGT

-87 VSMRDS
+87 VAMRDS
-93 INKPFS
+93 INKPFA

-118 GEEQLPGEEKNG
+118 GEEQLPEEEKTG
-130 EASDCNLDTEKQVD
+130 EASDSLLDTEKQEGVG
-144 ESIATDESACSDS
+144 TDESVDS
-157 LAAGIIGQDV
+157 GALAADTGEQDL
-167 PGEESGLKG
+167 PGEESVLK
-176 EEYVSDELIG
+176 EEERLSDASIE
-186 QNNPDDAL
+186 QTSPDDASL
-194 PAELETSVS
+194 TEPETPVS
-203 EEIHEENHLSDM
+203 EENHEENHLSDV
-215 QGTEEEKLSVVD
+215 QGTEEEKLPVVD
-227 EESVGQEEIVSE
+227 KEESQN
-239 PEPQAVEM
+239 A
-247 PEKVEEESRN
+247 
-257 TDIPQIE
+257 DIPQIE
-264 ASVEADNAFQSE
+264 SSVEADDASQSE
-276 THEDLV
+276 THEEPV
-282 SQEVEKKES
+282 SQVAEKKEVVP
-291 ASEVVPATEDGFQS
+291 EVVPATEHGSQS

-367 KKVNNRIF
+367 KKVNNAILL
-375 PPQNLEKSKGID
+375 PKSTEKKETLD
-387 TLAAMD
+387 TLAAME
-393 STQTDLIVKDKTD
+393 TVQAD
-406 SVVKKKP
+406 SVGRQKPEVVKQKP
-413 VKVTLP
+413 VHVTLP
-419 TVSSATPTVKAP
+419 TVSSAAPVVKAP
-431 APVKDEKPQVV
+431 APVKDEKPQAV

-476 YYGNKKLWPYIVRYN
+476 YYGNKKLWPYIVRHN